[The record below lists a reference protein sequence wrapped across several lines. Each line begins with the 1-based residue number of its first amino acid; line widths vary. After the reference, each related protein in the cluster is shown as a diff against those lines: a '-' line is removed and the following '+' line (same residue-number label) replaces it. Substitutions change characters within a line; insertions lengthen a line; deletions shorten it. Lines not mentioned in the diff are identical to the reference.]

1 MILIHSTHEAGVK
14 VGGIG
19 AVLDGL
25 LNAPSYLEHVAR
37 TLLVG
42 PMNTQDSTE
51 MERLL
56 SARNRLFIYYFADQ
70 GYMNCPQPLAE
81 LLSGI
86 ERAFGVRI
94 LYGRRGFG
102 AAGSASSA
110 EHEVVLVDASEINGQ
125 RLDGFRYFI
134 WQQFGLDCARY
145 QHEPEFIQHI
155 ATAEPALAA
164 LHSVLGF
171 KPDAAGW
178 TTVEPD
184 DEPATASATL
194 LCHEFMGLPLWYA
207 AALNYPGQYRSA
219 FVAHEVATVRLLVED
234 NDGHDTRFYNIM
246 RSAAQRG
253 QFLEDVFGDQSY
265 FYKHAMLKTAERCD
279 FVFAV
284 GDLVVEELRFLSPGF
299 KNKRIDLTYNGAPS
313 QLTALEDVRSSNN
326 KLKQYAEILTGLNP
340 TFVFSHA
347 TRMVVSK
354 GLWRDI
360 RVMEQVDGQLA
371 ARGESAVL
379 FIVSSVKPLGR
390 SSSEAEWMNRE
401 YGWPAQH
408 RYGWP
413 DLVDYEA
420 SLYDAIAL
428 FNSQARAS
436 RIVLVN
442 QFGFSRDRLGETMP
456 ADLGF
461 GDLRRGTD
469 LEFGQSIYEPFG
481 IAQIEALPAG
491 ALCVVSDVC
500 GCVGFVRQSIGMLRL
515 SLPVE
520 ERQRP
525 IANVIVGQYTHLQD
539 LSVDPIQIG
548 RVLRDDV
555 ERNVARVIAQ
565 LVVEHLPRTDQEKQ
579 QLIAQG
585 YALAQRMSW
594 DMVAS
599 EQLLPSLLRTA

>member
-25 LNAPSYLEHVAR
+25 LNAPSYLKSVER

-42 PMNTQDSTE
+42 PMNTWDSTE

-56 SARNRLFIYYFADQ
+56 SPRNKLYIYYFADQ

-94 LYGRRGFG
+94 LYGKRAFG
-102 AAGSASSA
+102 TA
-110 EHEVVLVDASEINGQ
+110 EHEVVLVDAGQ
-125 RLDGFRYFI
+125 TNAERLNAFKYFI
-134 WQQFGLDCARY
+134 WEQFGLDCGRY
-145 QHEPEFIQHI
+145 QHEPEFNLHI

-171 KPDAAGW
+171 EPGKDDQNVW
-178 TTVEPD
+178 TMVE
-184 DEPATASATL
+184 DEHEPATL

-207 AALNYPGQYRSA
+207 AALNYAGQYRSA

-246 RSAAQRG
+246 RSAAGRG

-313 QLTALEDVRSSNN
+313 QLHALEDVRSSNN
-326 KLKQYAEILTGLNP
+326 KLKRYAEILTGLYPN
-340 TFVFSHA
+340 FVFSHA
-347 TRMVVSK
+347 TRMVISK

-360 RVMEQVDGQLA
+360 RVMEQIDDQLA
-371 ARGESAVL
+371 ARGESACL
-379 FIVSSVKPLGR
+379 FIVSSIKPQGR
-390 SSSEAEWMNRE
+390 SSGDVEWMSRE
-401 YGWPAQH
+401 YGWPANH

-420 SLYDAIAL
+420 SLYDAIAR
-428 FNSQARAS
+428 FNGHARAS
-436 RIVLVN
+436 RIVLIN
-442 QFGFSRDRLGETMP
+442 QFGFSRDRCGESMP

-481 IAQIEALPAG
+481 IAQIEPLPAG

-500 GCVGFVRQSIGMLRL
+500 GCVGFVRQSIGMVRL

-525 IANVIVGQYTHLQD
+525 IANVIMGQYTHLQD
-539 LSVDPIQIG
+539 WAVDPMQIG
-548 RVLRDDV
+548 REIRDDV
-555 ERNVARVIAQ
+555 ERNTARIVAQ
-565 LVVEHLPRTDQEKQ
+565 LIVENLPRSDEEKQ
-579 QLIAQG
+579 QLILQG
-585 YALAQRMSW
+585 YALSQRMSW
-594 DMVAS
+594 DVVAS
-599 EQLLPSLLRTA
+599 EQLLPSLLRVA

>member
-25 LNAPSYLEHVAR
+25 LNAPSYLESVTR

-56 SARNRLFIYYFADQ
+56 SARNRLYIYYFADQ
-70 GYMNCPQPLAE
+70 GYMDCPQPLAE

-94 LYGRRGFG
+94 LYGKRAFG
-102 AAGSASSA
+102 TASSSA
-110 EHEVVLVDASEINGQ
+110 EHEIVLVDAAETNPE
-125 RLDGFRYFI
+125 RLNAFKYFI
-134 WQQFGLDCARY
+134 WQQFGLDCGRY
-145 QHEPEFIQHI
+145 QHEPEFNFHI
-155 ATAEPALAA
+155 ATAESALAA
-164 LHSVLGF
+164 LHAVMGF
-171 KPDAAGW
+171 RHDATGW
-178 TTVEPD
+178 QTVEHDP
-184 DEPATASATL
+184 EPATL

-219 FVAHEVATVRLLVED
+219 FVAHEVATVRLLVEE

-246 RSAAQRG
+246 RSAVQRG
-253 QFLEDVFGDQSY
+253 QFLEDVFGDQSN

-313 QLTALEDVRSSNN
+313 QPNELEAVRTSNN
-326 KLKQYAEILTGLNP
+326 KLKQYAEILTGLHPNY
-340 TFVFSHA
+340 VFSHA

-354 GLWRDI
+354 ALWRDI

-379 FIVSSVKPLGR
+379 FIVSSVKPQGR
-390 SSSEAEWMNRE
+390 STDEAEWMSRE
-401 YGWPAQH
+401 YNWPAQH

-420 SLYDAIAL
+420 SLYDGISL
-428 FNSQARAS
+428 FNAQARAT

-456 ADLGF
+456 ADIGF

-481 IAQIEALPAG
+481 IAQIEPLPAG

-525 IANVIVGQYTHLQD
+525 IANVIVGQYTLLQD
-539 LSVDPIQIG
+539 WSMDPMQVG
-548 RVLRDDV
+548 RAQRDDV
-555 ERNVARVIAQ
+555 ERNTARIIAQ
-565 LVVEHLPRTDQEKQ
+565 LIVEHLPRTDEEKQ
-579 QLIAQG
+579 QLITQG

-594 DMVAS
+594 DIVAS
-599 EQLLPSLLRTA
+599 EQLLPSLMRTV